1 MKKALIP
8 LLLVLLILFGVSNFK
23 QSNPQLAS
31 PILGISKLRIG
42 DNLWFPQEVRFK
54 IEELANLSPISAT
67 AYFFVDTQ
75 TGEVL
80 FEKNAHQKLS
90 PASLTK
96 IMTVIIT
103 LENKDF
109 ASEIEIHKRAAQ
121 MEPDKMLLIEGEKLT
136 VKELL
141 EGIFLVSANDAA
153 EALAQKVTGT
163 REDPPAGRQEFINLM
178 NSKARQ
184 LGMVNSH
191 FVNPTGL
198 EEDPSINSEQV
209 QQYSTAYD
217 IALMSRYAVNRWPK
231 LLEIT
236 SNPHIFIPA
245 TDKHQDYDLYSGI
258 NLIAT
263 YPGVVGFKTGFT
275 PEAGLTLVTVARRGG
290 REILGVLLGAT
301 NRRDDARTLLDYSFD
316 KLGVK

>member
-1 MKKALIP
+1 MKKILI
-8 LLLVLLILFGVSNFK
+8 LIMLVLLILFGASSFRK
-23 QSNPQLAS
+23 PDSKLAS
-31 PILGISKLRIG
+31 PVLGISKLRIG
-42 DNLWFPQEVRFK
+42 DNLWFPQEVRLK
-54 IEELANLSPISAT
+54 KEELEDLTPITAI

-75 TGEVL
+75 TGQVL

-109 ASEIEIHKRAAQ
+109 NSEIVVSSEAAQ
-121 MEPDKMLLIEGEKLT
+121 MEPDKMQLLEGEKLT

-141 EGIFLVSANDAA
+141 EGIFLISANDAA
-153 EALAQKVTGT
+153 EALAQKITG
-163 REDPPAGRQEFINLM
+163 DKGEFINLM
-178 NSKARQ
+178 NSKAQ
-184 LGMVNSH
+184 SIGMVNTH
-191 FVNPTGL
+191 FINPTGL
-198 EEDPSINSEQV
+198 EEDPSTSSGRV

-217 IALMSRYAVNRWPK
+217 IALMSRYAINRWPE
-231 LLEIT
+231 LFEIT
-236 SNPHIFIPA
+236 SQPHIFIPA
-245 TDKHQDYDLYSGI
+245 TKNHQDYDLYSGI
-258 NLIAT
+258 NLLTT

-275 PEAGLTLVTVARRGG
+275 PEASLTLVTIARRRG

-301 NRRDDARTLLDYSFD
+301 NRRDDARVLLDYSFN

>member
-8 LLLVLLILFGVSNFK
+8 PLLVLLILFGVSNFK

-42 DNLWFPQEVRFK
+42 DNLWFPQEKKGGFS
-54 IEELANLSPISAT
+54 ELPVITAT

-80 FEKNAHQKLS
+80 FEKNAHQRLP

-96 IMTVIIT
+96 IMTAIIT

-153 EALAQKVTGT
+153 EALAEKVTGA
-163 REDPPAGRQEFINLM
+163 RDEFINLM

-198 EEDPSINSEQV
+198 EEDPSTDSASSPQASSGQV

-217 IALMSRYAVNRWPK
+217 IALMSRYAINRWPK

-258 NLIAT
+258 NLITT

-290 REILGVLLGAT
+290 REILGVFLGAT

>member
-1 MKKALIP
+1 MNKALI
-8 LLLVLLILFGVSNFK
+8 LILLVLLILFGVSSFRK
-23 QSNPQLAS
+23 PDSKLAS
-31 PILGISKLRIG
+31 PVLGISKMRIG
-42 DNLWFPQEVRFK
+42 DNLWFPQETKLK
-54 IEELANLSPISAT
+54 IEALDNLTPITAT

-75 TGEVL
+75 TGQVL

-96 IMTVIIT
+96 IMTAIIT

-109 ASEIEIHKRAAQ
+109 ASEIEISLDAAQ
-121 MEPDKMLLIEGEKLT
+121 MEPDKMQLIEGEKLT

-141 EGIFLVSANDAA
+141 EGVFLVSANDAA
-153 EALAQKVTGT
+153 EALAQKVTGK
-163 REDPPAGRQEFINLM
+163 RAEFINLM
-178 NSKARQ
+178 NSKAQ
-184 LGMVNSH
+184 SIGMVNTH

-198 EEDPSINSEQV
+198 EEDSSS
-209 QQYSTAYD
+209 QYSTAYD
-217 IALMSRYAVNRWPK
+217 IALMSRYAIERWPE

-236 SNPHIFIPA
+236 SNPHIFVPA
-245 TDKHQDYDLYSGI
+245 TKDHQDYDLYSGI
-258 NLIAT
+258 SLVTT

-275 PEAGLTLVTVARRGG
+275 PEASLTLVTVARRDG

-301 NRRDDARTLLDYSFD
+301 NRRDDARALLDYSFD